1 MDKKY
6 YLILFVNITLPCAT
20 CYLPSDT
27 PLAQGTNNAVI
38 FLLGTISF
46 VLVSIIL
53 TCSYFYYRSKRE
65 NYGEN

>member
-6 YLILFVNITLPCAT
+6 YLIPFINIVLPCAV
-20 CYLPSDT
+20 CYVPADT

-38 FLLGTISF
+38 LLLGTISF
-46 VLVSIIL
+46 VLISIML
-53 TCSYFYYRSKRE
+53 TISYFYYRSKKI